1 MSFTQ
6 QSTANP
12 FEKDLREWIELD
24 KQHDFLQEK
33 IRTIRERK
41 TLLLQKITE
50 YAKQKKLENKVIHIP
65 NPNRTE
71 NKQDSI
77 KICSTRVYTPL
88 SIKYLEK
95 TLGDIIKN
103 ESQLGQTIN
112 YIKNKRE
119 VKIVTEL
126 KRID

>member
-1 MSFTQ
+1 MSFSQ
-6 QSTANP
+6 QYTTNP
-12 FEKDLREWIELD
+12 FERDLKEWVELD

-41 TLLLQKITE
+41 TLLLQKISD
-50 YAKQKKLENKVIHIP
+50 YAKQKNLENKVINIQ
-65 NPNRTE
+65 NRSE
-71 NKQDSI
+71 NKNDSI
-77 KICSTRVYTPL
+77 KICSTKIYTPL

-103 ESQLGQTIN
+103 QEQLEQTIK

-119 VKIVTEL
+119 IKIVTEL
-126 KRID
+126 KRIE

>member
-6 QSTANP
+6 QTNGNT
-12 FEKDLREWIELD
+12 FERDLKEWVDLD
-24 KQHDFLQEK
+24 KQMDFLQEK
-33 IRTIRERK
+33 IRGIRERK
-41 TLLLQKITE
+41 TILLQKISE
-50 YAKQKKLENKVIHIP
+50 YAKQKNLENKVINIQ
-65 NPNRTE
+65 NRSE
-71 NKQDSI
+71 NKHDSI

-103 ESQLGQTIN
+103 EGQLEQTIR

-119 VKIVTEL
+119 VKVVTEL
-126 KRID
+126 KRIE